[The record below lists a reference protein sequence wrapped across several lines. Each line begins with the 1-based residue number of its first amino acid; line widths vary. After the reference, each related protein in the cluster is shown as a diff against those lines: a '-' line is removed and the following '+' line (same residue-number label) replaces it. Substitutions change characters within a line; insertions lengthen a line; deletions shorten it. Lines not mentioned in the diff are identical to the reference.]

1 MVTEEQRERIKGYVK
16 ILNAIDELSEIEDF
30 EVDVVIDECLAYCNR
45 DDIPLCMERVVARIA
60 ANYLENGLNAQ
71 KVTSYKEL
79 DMSVTYSA
87 SDNAFDEK
95 NLLQRWRKILGVE
108 ESKENDT
115 TNILE

>member
-1 MVTEEQRERIKGYVK
+1 
-16 ILNAIDELSEIEDF
+16 
-30 EVDVVIDECLAYCNR
+30 
-45 DDIPLCMERVVARIA
+45 MERVVARIA

-79 DMSVTYSA
+79 DMSITYSA